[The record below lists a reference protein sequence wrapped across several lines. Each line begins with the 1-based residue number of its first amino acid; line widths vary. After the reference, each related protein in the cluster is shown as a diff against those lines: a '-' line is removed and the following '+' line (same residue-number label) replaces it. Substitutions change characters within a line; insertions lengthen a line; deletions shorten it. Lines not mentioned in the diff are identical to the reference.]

1 MKRPSSSLPY
11 SALRVRAEAA
21 DAAPVKTK
29 NFSIF
34 LPTHCCVL
42 AASALTRLRISAAS
56 ANGLI
61 STILSAAMSGRP
73 GTHLSCSSSVA
84 TGASFT
90 ATQPCCKTMTVCKKA
105 IPIPSCA
112 PPPSSSTL
120 LHQLPNPLPRCRI
133 SNVLTF
139 SGYHNGSMGVHC
151 TWTNIHRATMGR
163 LTCKSICGFHTNLTR
178 ICKYQTLG

>member
-105 IPIPSCA
+105 TTPFFFFFVCVRSCEIDGRTESPMTMHTA
-112 PPPSSSTL
+112 YKTTPVSVTS
-120 LHQLPNPLPRCRI
+120 PLPGH
-133 SNVLTF
+133 TQ
-139 SGYHNGSMGVHC
+139 GSLAGEEWR
-151 TWTNIHRATMGR
+151 TT
-163 LTCKSICGFHTNLTR
+163 TR
-178 ICKYQTLG
+178 NTPYACSSARQSRV